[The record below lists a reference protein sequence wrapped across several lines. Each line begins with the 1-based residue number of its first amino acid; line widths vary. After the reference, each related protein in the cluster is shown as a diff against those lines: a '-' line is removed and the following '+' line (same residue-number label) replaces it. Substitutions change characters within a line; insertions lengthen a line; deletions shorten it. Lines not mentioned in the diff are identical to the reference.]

1 MPKAGN
7 PQPAS
12 TAAVS
17 SKEEEVASQSSST
30 SGSSCTACLRC
41 FRRVIPV
48 GFKEELYQL
57 SCLAGPV
64 FVSQLMIFL
73 IGFVSTVFCGHLGK
87 LELASVALS
96 IAVINVSGISV
107 GTGLAS
113 TCDTLI
119 SQTYG
124 SGNLKRVGV
133 ILQRSILIL
142 LLFCFPCWALLIN
155 TESLLLAV
163 RQNPEVARMSQLYV
177 KIFMPALP
185 ATFMYQLQGRYLQ
198 NQGIIWPQVITGAIG
213 NVINALINYIFLYV
227 LDLGVAGSAGANVI
241 SQFILM
247 VLLFGYIHW
256 KKLHKDTWAGWT
268 TECLQEW
275 GDFVRL
281 AIPSMFMLCIEC
293 WTYEIGGFLAGLISE
308 VELGA
313 QSVFYELAYIIYMV
327 PLGISVAASVRVG
340 NALGAGNTEE
350 AKTTS
355 KVAMMGAGVFAV
367 LLAIIIA
374 PLKDLVGYIFTT
386 EVEIIDLVSKVMV
399 LFAPLHFCD
408 GLVGVSGGIV
418 RGVGRQK
425 FGAICNL
432 VGYYVVGLPVGVS
445 LMFAMHMG
453 IVGLWTGMLLSV
465 AMQAVSF
472 NIFIVKLDWKKVT
485 QEALVRAGVQTLRD
499 GRENEVHVNGID
511 SADPSPDSKVEE
523 EMAMEDLSPSHT
535 DTEGLGDGRAE
546 GSMSPVGGILSLQQ
560 LVLRR
565 GLAVIGGLLILA
577 AGIIVNVTLTE
588 FTWHSN
594 STVSPDTGSN
604 ATQHRF

>member
-1 MPKAGN
+1 
-7 PQPAS
+7 
-12 TAAVS
+12 
-17 SKEEEVASQSSST
+17 
-30 SGSSCTACLRC
+30 
-41 FRRVIPV
+41 
-48 GFKEELYQL
+48 
-57 SCLAGPV
+57 
-64 FVSQLMIFL
+64 
-73 IGFVSTVFCGHLGK
+73 
-87 LELASVALS
+87 
-96 IAVINVSGISV
+96 
-107 GTGLAS
+107 
-113 TCDTLI
+113 
-119 SQTYG
+119 
-124 SGNLKRVGV
+124 
-133 ILQRSILIL
+133 
-142 LLFCFPCWALLIN
+142 
-155 TESLLLAV
+155 
-163 RQNPEVARMSQLYV
+163 MSQLYV

-185 ATFMYQLQGRYLQ
+185 ATFIYQLQGRYLQ

-281 AIPSMFMLCIEC
+281 AIPSMLMICLEC
-293 WTYEIGGFLAGLISE
+293 WTFQIGGFLAGLISE
-308 VELGA
+308 VELGG
-313 QSVFYELAYIIYMV
+313 QSVIYQLAYITYMV
-327 PLGISVAASVRVG
+327 PFGISVAASVRVG
-340 NALGAGNTEE
+340 NAVGAGNTEE

-367 LLAIIIA
+367 LFGIIIA
-374 PLKDLVGYIFTT
+374 SLKDLVGYMFTT
-386 EVEIIDLVSKVMV
+386 EVKIIDLVSKVMV
-399 LFAPLHFCD
+399 LFAPFHFCD

-432 VGYYVVGLPVGVS
+432 FGYYVVGLPVGVS

-453 IVGLWTGMLLSV
+453 IVGLWSGMLLSV
-465 AMQAVSF
+465 AMQAVFF

-499 GRENEVHVNGID
+499 GRENEVYVNGID
-511 SADPSPDSKVEE
+511 SADPSPDSKAEE

-535 DTEGLGDGRAE
+535 DTEWLGDGRAE

-577 AGIIVNVTLTE
+577 VGIIVNVTLTE

-604 ATQHRF
+604 ATQLRF

>member
-1 MPKAGN
+1 
-7 PQPAS
+7 
-12 TAAVS
+12 
-17 SKEEEVASQSSST
+17 
-30 SGSSCTACLRC
+30 
-41 FRRVIPV
+41 
-48 GFKEELYQL
+48 
-57 SCLAGPV
+57 

-185 ATFMYQLQGRYLQ
+185 VSIFSAVNLRRYTKHIVQLCTDCKLLATFIYQLQGRYLQ

-281 AIPSMFMLCIEC
+281 AIPSMLMLCIEW

-313 QSVFYELAYIIYMV
+313 QSVIYELAYITYMV

-355 KVAMMGAGVFAV
+355 KVAMMGAGER
-367 LLAIIIA
+367 
-374 PLKDLVGYIFTT
+374 PLSKHRCVCSAVGYNNCIF
-386 EVEIIDLVSKVMV
+386 EG
-399 LFAPLHFCD
+399 PGRLHLHH
-408 GLVGVSGGIV
+408 G
-418 RGVGRQK
+418 
-425 FGAICNL
+425 
-432 VGYYVVGLPVGVS
+432 
-445 LMFAMHMG
+445 
-453 IVGLWTGMLLSV
+453 SV
-465 AMQAVSF
+465 CGKACFF
-472 NIFIVKLDWKKVT
+472 NIFIVKLDWKKVI

-511 SADPSPDSKVEE
+511 SADPSPDSKAEE
-523 EMAMEDLSPSHT
+523 EMAMEDLGPSHI

-577 AGIIVNVTLTE
+577 AGIIVNVTLTK

>member
-7 PQPAS
+7 PQTAS

-17 SKEEEVASQSSST
+17 SKEEEVASQLSSA

-185 ATFMYQLQGRYLQ
+185 ATFIYQLQGRYLQ

-241 SQFILM
+241 SQFSLM

-256 KKLHKDTWAGWT
+256 KKLYKDTWAGWT

-281 AIPSMFMLCIEC
+281 AIPSMLMLCIEW
-293 WTYEIGGFLAGLISE
+293 WTYEIGGILAGLISE

-313 QSVFYELAYIIYMV
+313 QSVMYEMSFITYMV
-327 PLGISVAASVRVG
+327 PLGISAAASVRVG

-374 PLKDLVGYIFTT
+374 SLKDLVGYIFTT

-408 GLVGVSGGIV
+408 GLVCVSGGIV
-418 RGVGRQK
+418 RGVGKQK

-432 VGYYVVGLPVGVS
+432 VGFYVVGLPVGVS
-445 LMFAMHMG
+445 FMFAMHMG
-453 IVGLWTGMLLSV
+453 IVGLWSGMLLSV
-465 AMQAVSF
+465 AMQAVFF
-472 NIFIVKLDWKKVT
+472 NIFILKLDWKKVT

-499 GRENEVHVNGID
+499 GRENEVYVNGIN
-511 SADPSPDSKVEE
+511 SANPSPDS
-523 EMAMEDLSPSHT
+523 MAMEDLSPSHI

-565 GLAVIGGLLILA
+565 GLAVVGGLLILA

>member
-7 PQPAS
+7 PQTAS

-17 SKEEEVASQSSST
+17 SKEEEVASQSSSA

-57 SCLAGPV
+57 LCLAGPV
-64 FVSQLMIFL
+64 FVSQLMISL

-87 LELASVALS
+87 PELASVALS
-96 IAVINVSGISV
+96 IAVINISGISV

-185 ATFMYQLQGRYLQ
+185 TYGSGNLKRVGVILQRSILILLLFCFPCWALLINTESLLLAVRQNPEVARMSQLYVKIFMPALPATFIYQLQGRYLQ

-256 KKLHKDTWAGWT
+256 KKLHKDTWAG
-268 TECLQEW
+268 
-275 GDFVRL
+275 
-281 AIPSMFMLCIEC
+281 
-293 WTYEIGGFLAGLISE
+293 
-308 VELGA
+308 
-313 QSVFYELAYIIYMV
+313 
-327 PLGISVAASVRVG
+327 
-340 NALGAGNTEE
+340 
-350 AKTTS
+350 
-355 KVAMMGAGVFAV
+355 
-367 LLAIIIA
+367 
-374 PLKDLVGYIFTT
+374 
-386 EVEIIDLVSKVMV
+386 
-399 LFAPLHFCD
+399 
-408 GLVGVSGGIV
+408 GVSGGIV

-432 VGYYVVGLPVGVS
+432 FGYYVVGLPVGVS

-453 IVGLWTGMLLSV
+453 IVGLWSGMLLSV
-465 AMQAVSF
+465 AMQAVFF

-499 GRENEVHVNGID
+499 GRENEVYVNGID
-511 SADPSPDSKVEE
+511 SADPSPDSKAEE
-523 EMAMEDLSPSHT
+523 EMAMEDLSPSHI
-535 DTEGLGDGRAE
+535 DTEGLGNGRAE